1 MKEDKQHICDL
12 LLPVLQATRNLS
24 DLVSLEYEKIGV
36 PAWYDELD
44 ITIEFHDME
53 IVRATFE
60 NGYSKEANVTMDSGT
75 AMIKDIIKQIL

>member
-24 DLVSLEYEKIGV
+24 DLVSLKYEKIGV
-36 PAWYDELD
+36 PKRYELGD
-44 ITIEFHDME
+44 LQLEFHDME

-60 NGYSKEANVTMDSGT
+60 NGYTKEANVTMDSGT
-75 AMIKDIIKQIL
+75 AMIKDIITQIL